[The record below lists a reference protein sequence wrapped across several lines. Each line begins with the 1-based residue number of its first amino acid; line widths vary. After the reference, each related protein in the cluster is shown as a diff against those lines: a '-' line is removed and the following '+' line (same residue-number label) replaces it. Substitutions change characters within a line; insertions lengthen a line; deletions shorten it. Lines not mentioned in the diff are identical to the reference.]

1 MTAAGDCDRDLAAIA
16 AALFDQG
23 RRADALSR
31 LVTVA
36 ALFVL
41 MLVPAIPGRPPLLL
55 PAMLGPVAL
64 LGLGEAYLAM
74 RIGFDAALFRRV
86 AAPAE
91 AFDLDRLDQALLRL
105 ELIPPAKTGR
115 GITERIAGARRLL
128 YWQGLM
134 LGMQAALILGGAGF
148 AVLYRPGGG

>member
-1 MTAAGDCDRDLAAIA
+1 MTAADPGERDLATVA
-16 AALFDQG
+16 AALLDQG

-41 MLVPAIPGRPPLLL
+41 MLLPAIPGRPPLLL

-74 RIGFDAALFRRV
+74 RVGFDAALFRRL
-86 AAPAE
+86 AAPVE
-91 AFDLDRLDQALLRL
+91 TFDLGRLDEALLRL
-105 ELIPPAKTGR
+105 GLIPPGKTGR
-115 GITERIAGARRLL
+115 PIAERIAGTRRLL
-128 YWQGLM
+128 FWQGLM
-134 LGMQAALILGGAGF
+134 LGIQIALILTGAGF
-148 AVLYRPGGG
+148 AALHRHGGG